1 MFCSLAVRSHS
12 LTSPPAPRRLRGARQ
27 SGGGAKRTAR
37 PGKSHS
43 KPSPSRPLLTLPRA
57 RRLGTQLGAK
67 DAAREDALADA
78 AAREKLGAAA
88 GVGKYLGA
96 APAARGVGVGAGAK
110 RSAEASLPAEP
121 APAPG
126 SDKRKKQ
133 RGFGDFS
140 AW

>member
-1 MFCSLAVRSHS
+1 LYALTLSQRRGDRTTRGKAEEARRGPHDLVSHTANRRSQ
-12 LTSPPAPRRLRGARQ
+12 G
-27 SGGGAKRTAR
+27 
-37 PGKSHS
+37 
-43 KPSPSRPLLTLPRA
+43 PLLTLSRA

-121 APAPG
+121 APG